1 MNLAHPPDEPFML
14 RALDLAERGKYLAAP
29 NPRVGAVIVAEQ
41 GGISSIVGEGFHPRA
56 GEPHAEIFALRD
68 AGSATRG
75 ATLYVNLEPCCHHG
89 KTPPCVDA
97 ILQAGI
103 RRVVVGTQDPFP
115 EVSGRGVL
123 TLRNRGVAVDV
134 GVCERQCRQLNR
146 FFFSVYKR
154 GRPWVILKMAMSLDG
169 KIATRTG
176 DSRWIS
182 CEASR
187 KIVHDLRAEVDAV
200 LVGSGTVL
208 KDRPRLTAR
217 PTDLLPHE
225 FRQPRRIVL
234 DRRGRLLSNLD
245 CIRDIHAAPLE
256 IIVGRDVVPGDRDM
270 PVKVTQWPLENCA
283 SALEDLLQY
292 FAGENIQS
300 LLVEGGQEVATS
312 FLEAGLVDEMFL
324 FIAPMLIGGRDAPS
338 LFGGLGADCIE
349 NALPFKEMTV
359 ERIERDILVRGRL
372 ADLP

>member
-1 MNLAHPPDEPFML
+1 ML
-14 RALDLAERGKYLAAP
+14 RALDLAERGKYLASP

-41 GGISSIVGEGFHPRA
+41 SGTPSIVGEGFHPCA
-56 GEPHAEIFALRD
+56 GRPHAELFALRD
-68 AGSATRG
+68 AGPAARG

-115 EVSGRGVL
+115 EVSGKGISILRDQGVI
-123 TLRNRGVAVDV
+123 VDV
-134 GVCERQCRQLNR
+134 GVCELQCRERNR
-146 FFFSVYKR
+146 YFFSVHRR

-187 KIVHDLRAEVDAV
+187 KIVQDLRAEVDAV

-217 PTDLLPHE
+217 PTDLSSDE

-245 CIRDIHAAPLE
+245 CIQDLDAAPLE
-256 IIVGRDVVPGDRDM
+256 IIVGRDLVLDKKIDKNTSVRITRW
-270 PVKVTQWPLENCA
+270 PVENTD
-283 SALEDLLQY
+283 SALNDLLRY
-292 FAGENIQS
+292 FATQDIQS
-300 LLVEGGQEVATS
+300 LLIEGGQEIATS
-312 FLEAGLVDEMFL
+312 FLAAGLVDEVFL

-338 LFGGLGADCIE
+338 IFGGIGADSIE
-349 NALPFKEMTV
+349 DARQLKEMTV
-359 ERIERDILVRGRL
+359 ERVEKDILVRGRL
-372 ADLP
+372 SDLP